1 MERFERLTM
10 FSVLLVVQVLILNH
24 IHLFQ
29 VATPLLYVFFAITFR
44 RGTPMWIILLWNFG
58 LGLLM
63 DIFTNTPGLAA
74 GCMTLVGFIQPY
86 LLESLVPRDSAENL
100 KVSVV
105 TLGMGKF
112 ATLCAILV
120 ALYCLVFFALE
131 AFTFFNWQLWL
142 LRAGSSALITLILI
156 SAVETVRSK

>member
-1 MERFERLTM
+1 MEQLERLIM
-10 FSVLLVVQVLILNH
+10 SFVLLVVQVLILNH

-44 RGTPMWIILLWNFG
+44 RGTPLWIILLWNFG

-63 DIFTNTPGLAA
+63 DIFANTPGLAA
-74 GCMTLVGFIQPY
+74 GCMTFIGFIQPY

-100 KVSVV
+100 KVSAI
-105 TLGMGKF
+105 TLGIGKF
-112 ATLCAILV
+112 ATHCVILV
-120 ALYCLVFFALE
+120 VLYCLVFFALE

-156 SAVETVRSK
+156 SAVEAVRSK